1 MKKPIK
7 VTVTGSTGHIGYSL
21 LFKIANG
28 GMFGEDQPVD
38 LMMLGVYPGAGS
50 MRVGL
55 TMELEDCA
63 YETLNSMRSTTDL
76 DEGFDGANWIIMLG
90 CAPRK
95 KGMERADLL
104 EMNGRMFIGQGAS
117 IAKNAAN
124 DVRILVVG
132 NPCNTNAWIAMNN
145 AAGVPTDRWF
155 ALTRLDEN
163 RAKAQLA
170 KKAGVRVGDVSNM
183 CVWGNHSNTQFPDF
197 YNAKICGKP
206 ALDVI
211 GDEQWLKDD
220 FIKIVRNRGAAVI
233 EERGASSAASAAS
246 AIVDTVKSIITPT
259 PAGDF
264 HSVAVCSDGSY
275 GTQKGLITS
284 MPIRSDGEKI
294 EIVQGLQ
301 INDFAREQ
309 IDKSVAELADEAATF
324 KSIETL
330 SL

>member
-1 MKKPIK
+1 MMKKPIK
-7 VTVTGSTGHIGYSL
+7 ITVTGSTGHIGYSL

-28 GMFGEDQPVD
+28 GMFGPDQPVD

-55 TMELEDCA
+55 AMELEDCA
-63 YETLNSMRSTTDL
+63 YPTLNSMSSTTDL
-76 DEGFDGANWIIMLG
+76 DEGFSGANWIIMLG

-104 EMNGRMFIGQGAS
+104 EMNGRMFIGQGHS
-117 IAKNAAN
+117 IAKNAAD

-145 AAGVPTDRWF
+145 AEGVPTDRWF

-170 KKAGVRVGDVSNM
+170 KKAGVHVGDVSNM

-197 YNAKICGKP
+197 FNAKICGKP
-206 ALDVI
+206 ATEVI
-211 GDEQWLKDD
+211 ADRHWLENG
-220 FIKIVRNRGAAVI
+220 FVHIVRNRGAAVI

-246 AIVDTVKSIITPT
+246 AIVDTVQSIINPT
-259 PAGDF
+259 PDGDF
-264 HSVAVCSDGSY
+264 HSIGVCSDGSY

-284 MPIRSDGEKI
+284 MPIRSDGKNV
-294 EIVQGLQ
+294 EIVQGLE
-301 INDFAREQ
+301 INDFSRKA
-309 IDKSVAELADEAATF
+309 IDASVAELADEAETF
-324 KSIETL
+324 KKL
-330 SL
+330 AF

>member
-7 VTVTGSTGHIGYSL
+7 ITVTGSTGHIGYSL

-28 GMFGEDQPVD
+28 EMFGKDQPVD

-55 TMELEDCA
+55 AMELEDCA
-63 YETLNSMRSTTDL
+63 YNTLNSMESTTDL
-76 DEGFDGANWIIMLG
+76 NEGFCGANWIIMLG

-104 EMNGRMFIGQGAS
+104 EMNGRMFIGQGKS
-117 IAKNAAN
+117 IAKNAA
-124 DVRILVVG
+124 DDIRILVVG
-132 NPCNTNAWIAMNN
+132 NPCNINAWIAMNN
-145 AAGVPTDRWF
+145 AEGVPSDRWF

-170 KKAGVRVGDVSNM
+170 RKAGVHVGDVKRM

-197 YNAKICGKP
+197 YNATICGKP
-206 ALDVI
+206 ATEVI
-211 GDEQWLKDD
+211 KDEEWLKND
-220 FIKIVRNRGAAVI
+220 FIKTVRNRGSAII

-246 AIVDTVKSIITPT
+246 AIVDTVHSIILPT
-259 PAGDF
+259 PEGDF

-284 MPIRSDGEKI
+284 MPVRSDGNKV
-294 EIVQGLQ
+294 EIVGGLK
-301 INDFAREQ
+301 ISDFSRKE
-309 IDKSVAELADEAATF
+309 IDASVRELAEEAATF
-324 KSIETL
+324 N
-330 SL
+330 SLAF